1 MKIGYERITAAD
13 LKISGHSEML
23 KAAGCHKIFTDDIS
37 SKENRPG
44 LDKALAFAKH
54 GDTIVVRRLDKLG
67 YSIKN
72 LLSIVD
78 AIKTRKL
85 ELVSLE
91 EAIDTT
97 NAQGRMLFSVLE
109 TLATF
114 ENNLTKERTSTGLA
128 AARARGRNGGRP
140 GLSAEKIALAKTL
153 HQDSSK
159 SIKEICDQ
167 LGIHPSTLHKYV
179 SMRPEKE
186 AKK

>member
-13 LKISGHSEML
+13 LKITGHSEML
-23 KAAGCHKIFTDDIS
+23 AAAGCHKIFTDDIGR
-37 SKENRPG
+37 KEDRPG
-44 LDKALAFAKH
+44 LDKALAFAKP
-54 GDTIVVRRLDKLG
+54 GDTIVVWRLDKLG

-78 AIKTRKL
+78 VIKKRNL
-85 ELVSLE
+85 ELISLE

-97 NAQGRMLFSVLE
+97 SAQGRMLFSVLE
-109 TLATF
+109 TLSTF

-128 AARARGRNGGRP
+128 AARARGRKGGRP
-140 GLSAEKIALAKTL
+140 GLSPEKIELAKSL
-153 HQDSSK
+153 HRDANK

-179 SMRPEKE
+179 SMQPEKE
-186 AKK
+186 VKK